1 MDVLDRF
8 DNLPEGVQ
16 EIIKEKVWELEAEED
31 LEIWNTW
38 YKYYHDVVAAELTL
52 IVGARTQDPECNGV
66 WSEEEV
72 AASVAA
78 YEASQADIDRQ
89 NEILALQ
96 ARLEN
101 DFINAALSDGESTA
115 SQIIKSIK
123 AGL

>member
-72 AASVAA
+72 AADVLRRAGVVLSPLRLVRFDWGYFHECTEGDFEWVIPEL
-78 YEASQADIDRQ
+78 YEA
-89 NEILALQ
+89 
-96 ARLEN
+96 LEGRPV
-101 DFINAALSDGESTA
+101 DG
-115 SQIIKSIK
+115 
-123 AGL
+123 L